1 MDKFLPGKN
10 IFVGVPQGSDL
21 GPILF
26 LVYINDLP
34 DGIKWKSKSFAD
46 GTSLFSK
53 NKNKNC
59 STVELNNDLKII
71 SKWDFQWNKQAV
83 KILFSKIHEK
93 DNYQPL
99 NFNGNN
105 LQTAISQKHLGL
117 VLDSKLD
124 FNEHKNTKNNRH
136 HEETSSISITGNFTN
151 NL

>member
-10 IFVGVPQGSDL
+10 ILAGVPQGSDL
-21 GPILF
+21 GSIFF

-34 DGIKWKSKSFAD
+34 DGIKWKSKRFAD

-53 NKNKNC
+53 TKNKNC

-71 SKWDFQWNKQAV
+71 SKWAFQWNKQAV

-93 DNYQPL
+93 DNYPPL
-99 NFNGNN
+99 SFNGNN

-124 FNEHKNTKNNRH
+124 FNEHKNKK
-136 HEETSSISITGNFTN
+136 
-151 NL
+151 